1 MLRERAPR
9 RQRRR
14 LQQTTGGLLVWRKA
28 DNWTAFTDGYRTW
41 INGPNGLVQRLNTE
55 RFEWE
60 ADYAPGGGIATP
72 TPTPTPEVTAT
83 PIPVETP
90 SPTATPMPASTP
102 TLTELA
108 MAAAWYQD
116 GLSGSEHQAL
126 RTLQGIDTSNPQ
138 FFEKMSTWAWVFDSD
153 MLGDEERVIWHI
165 ADLGARV
172 PEFASNIVAL
182 PWIADG
188 IETWERRAVSSLNT
202 AARNKT

>member
-1 MLRERAPR
+1 
-9 RQRRR
+9 
-14 LQQTTGGLLVWRKA
+14 
-28 DNWTAFTDGYRTW
+28 
-41 INGPNGLVQRLNTE
+41 
-55 RFEWE
+55 
-60 ADYAPGGGIATP
+60 
-72 TPTPTPEVTAT
+72 
-83 PIPVETP
+83 
-90 SPTATPMPASTP
+90 MPASTP

-172 PEFASNIVAL
+172 SLMPSSRPTLLHCHGL
-182 PWIADG
+182 P
-188 IETWERRAVSSLNT
+188 TVSKLG
-202 AARNKT
+202 KECGFFFEYCG